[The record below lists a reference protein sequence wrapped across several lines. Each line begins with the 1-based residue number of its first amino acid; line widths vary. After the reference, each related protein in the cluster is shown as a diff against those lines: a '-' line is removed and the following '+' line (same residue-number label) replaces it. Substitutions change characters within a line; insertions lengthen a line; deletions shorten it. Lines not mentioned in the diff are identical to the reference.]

1 MPPLTDRYPLPV
13 LQDSSGTGASREDG
27 DAERPR
33 AWRSLEELHGSPELA
48 RAAGREFPP
57 GAAEPPRGLDR
68 RRFLQLAGTTAA
80 LAGLTACKEPAE
92 KVMPY
97 THRPPDV
104 IPGVPNAY
112 ATAWAHEGYAAG
124 LVVTSWE
131 GRPTKVDG
139 NPDHPASLGA
149 TNHIAQALPVDLYD
163 TTRVRG
169 VKLRGTLVSFRTYL
183 QEQVERAR
191 VLEAT
196 GGEGLWFL
204 LEPSSSPTRREMVER
219 IRQRFPRA
227 RVETYHALSRDN
239 VYEGA
244 RLAFG
249 RPLETRVRYDE
260 ARVVL
265 SLDADFLTQGPF
277 ALREAREFSRTRLPE
292 RGEMSRLYV
301 AEGHYSVT
309 GMNADHRFRMKPS
322 EVERFALAVLGEL
335 ARTHRLAGL
344 EPFQELALGWPEK
357 AKEVRVVAGELA
369 RHAERAVVVV
379 GERQPARVHA
389 VAHVLNA
396 ALGSQKR
403 LITHHEPGVD
413 AVRGG
418 PEVLREL
425 AEAASAGRV
434 DTLVVTAFN
443 PVYTAPVGVALG
455 AALSAVPHSVY
466 LAFREDDTAKHSAWV
481 LPAAHVL
488 ESWGDT
494 RALDGTASIIQP
506 LIQPLFMGV
515 TELDVLSPFAG
526 VADLTAHQLVK
537 AHWARR
543 RGGPGLAFD
552 DAWDQWLAVGTIP
565 GTEAPAL
572 APAVDT
578 GAVVASVRAFS
589 PGPAQGLE
597 LNLLPGYKVR
607 DGRYFHN
614 AWLQE
619 LPEPL
624 TQLSWG
630 NAALVS
636 PRTAERLKVS
646 PRDKVKLTLRGRWL
660 EAPVYVLPGHA
671 DDTVSLELGWGLEWL
686 DDSIGDM
693 GELGVNAYLLRFP
706 DAPWFTGG
714 LQVDKAEGHG
724 RYATTQDHWSMH
736 GREIAVQDELE
747 TFEKKKPHYLH
758 HLKGPVASLYSPF
771 EYEEPYQWAMA
782 VDLSLCIGC
791 TACMVACQAENNIP
805 VVGRAQVENGREMY
819 WLRVDRYFEGAPEG
833 PHAIPQP
840 MMCQHCEAAP
850 CEYVCPVNATV
861 HSDEGLNEM
870 VYNRCIGTRYCSN
883 NCPYKVRRFNYLD
896 YNPRV
901 SELEK
906 LRFNPEVTV
915 RMRGVMEK
923 CTYCVQRIER
933 ARIEARRQREPIN
946 TEALQTACA
955 EVCPTE
961 AITFGSLHVPDS
973 TVARL
978 HREPRHYKVLHEL
991 GTKPRT
997 AYLARIKNPNPELE
1011 HG

>member
-13 LQDSSGTGASREDG
+13 LQDPPRTGTAGAG
-27 DAERPR
+27 ERPR
-33 AWRSLEELHGSPELA
+33 AWRSLEEWRGSPELA
-48 RAAGREFPP
+48 RAAEREFPP
-57 GAAEPPRGLDR
+57 GAAESLQGLDR

-80 LAGLTACKEPAE
+80 LAGLAACKKPAE

-97 THRPPDV
+97 THQPPDV
-104 IPGVPNAY
+104 TPGIPNAY
-112 ATAWAHEGYAAG
+112 ATAWTPEGYAAG

-131 GRPTKVDG
+131 GRPTKVEG

-149 TNHIAQALPVDLYD
+149 TNHLAQALLVDLYD

-169 VKLRGTLVSFRTYL
+169 VKLRGTPRSFKTYL
-183 QEQVERAR
+183 EEQVERAR
-191 VLEAT
+191 RLEAS
-196 GGEGLWFL
+196 GGEGLWLL
-204 LEPSSSPTRREMVER
+204 LEPSASPTRRELLDR

-239 VYEGA
+239 VHEGA

-277 ALREAREFSRTRLPE
+277 ALREAREFAHSRMPE
-292 RGEMSRLYV
+292 RGAMSRLYV
-301 AEGHYSVT
+301 AESHFSVT
-309 GMNADHRFRMKPS
+309 GMNADHRLRMKPS

-335 ARTHRLAGL
+335 ARSHGLPGL
-344 EPFQELALGWPEK
+344 ERFRELELGWPEK
-357 AKEVRVVAGELA
+357 VREVRAVAGDLARNGDRSVVVAGT
-369 RHAERAVVVV
+369 
-379 GERQPARVHA
+379 RQPPRVHA
-389 VAHVLNA
+389 VAHALNG

-403 LITHHEPGVD
+403 LITLYEPGVD
-413 AVRGG
+413 AGRGG

-434 DTLVVTAFN
+434 DTLVVTASD
-443 PVYTAPVGVALG
+443 PVYTAPVGVTLG
-455 AALSAVPHSVY
+455 AALSAVPNAVY
-466 LAFREDDTAKHSAWV
+466 LAFREDETAKHSAWV

-494 RALDGTASIIQP
+494 RAVDGTASIIQP
-506 LIQPLFMGV
+506 LIQPLFQGL

-526 VADLTAHQLVK
+526 VADQPPYQLVK
-537 AHWARR
+537 GYWQRR
-543 RGGPGLAFD
+543 AGAAGPAFD
-552 DAWDQWLAVGTIP
+552 DTWDQWLAVGTIP
-565 GTEAPAL
+565 GTEAPGLPATVDVG
-572 APAVDT
+572 AVD
-578 GAVVASVRAFS
+578 ASVRAFARKPS
-589 PGPAQGLE
+589 QGLE
-597 LNLLPGYKVR
+597 LNLLPGYKVH

-619 LPEPL
+619 MPDPL
-624 TQLSWG
+624 TMLSWG
-630 NAALVS
+630 NAALLS
-636 PRTAERLKVS
+636 PRTAERLKLE
-646 PRDKVKLTLRGRWL
+646 PRDKVKLTFRGRWL

-671 DDTVSLELGWGLEWL
+671 DDTVSLELGWGREWGG
-686 DDSIGDM
+686 DSPEPPAD
-693 GELGVNAYLLRFP
+693 LGVNAYLLRHA
-706 DAPWFTGG
+706 DAPWFADG
-714 LQVDKAEGHG
+714 LQVEKVEGHG
-724 RYATTQDHWSMH
+724 RYATSQDHWSMH
-736 GREIAVQDELE
+736 GREIALQDTLDEY
-747 TFEKKKPHYLH
+747 EKKKPEYLQ
-758 HLKGPVASLYSPF
+758 HLKGPVEKLYDPF
-771 EYEEPYQWAMA
+771 KYGEPYQWAMA
-782 VDLSLCIGC
+782 VDLNLCIGC
-791 TACMVACQAENNIP
+791 GACLVACQAENNIP
-805 VVGRAQVENGREMY
+805 VVGREQVERGREMY
-819 WLRVDRYFEGAPEG
+819 WLRVDRYFEGSPEE

-896 YNPRV
+896 YRPRV
-901 SELEK
+901 TELEK
-906 LRFNPEVTV
+906 LGFNPDVTV

-933 ARIEARRQREPIN
+933 ARIEARKARRPID
-946 TEALQTACA
+946 TEALESACA
-955 EVCPTE
+955 QVCPTE
-961 AITFGSLHVPDS
+961 AIVFGSLHARDS
-973 TVARL
+973 EVAKR
-978 HREPRHYKVLHEL
+978 HRDPRHYAVLHEL
-991 GTKPRT
+991 GTRPRT